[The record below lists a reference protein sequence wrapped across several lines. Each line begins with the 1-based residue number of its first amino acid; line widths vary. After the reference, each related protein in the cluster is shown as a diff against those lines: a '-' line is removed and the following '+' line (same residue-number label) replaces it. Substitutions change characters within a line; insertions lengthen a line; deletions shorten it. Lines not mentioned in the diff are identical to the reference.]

1 MTISSAKSDLHTAMK
16 GLELEVQRAVADES
30 ELPSDAD
37 LERWSEIALSKGD
50 RPVELV
56 IRLVDE
62 AESRQ
67 LNRDYRGKDSSTN
80 VLSFPFEAPETVPT
94 NLLGDLVICKQ
105 VVAREAQAQN
115 KSLEAHWAHMVIHG
129 VLHLMGYDHQTD
141 DEAQV
146 MEAREREL
154 LHQLHFSDPY
164 IEEDR

>member
-1 MTISSAKSDLHTAMK
+1 MTISSAKSDAQARMK
-16 GLELEVQRAVADES
+16 GLELEVQRAVADEGD
-30 ELPSDAD
+30 LPSDAD
-37 LERWSEIALSKGD
+37 LECWSEIALSQDDGL
-50 RPVELV
+50 VELV

-80 VLSFPFEAPETVPT
+80 VLSFPFEAPDEVPT
-94 NLLGDLVICKQ
+94 NLLGDLVICAP
-105 VVAREAQAQN
+105 VVAREAQAQD
-115 KSLEAHWAHMVIHG
+115 KPLAAHWAHMVIHG
-129 VLHLMGYDHQTD
+129 VLHLMGYDHQSD

-146 MEAREREL
+146 MEDREREL

>member
-1 MTISSAKSDLHTAMK
+1 MTISSAKSDAQARMK
-16 GLELEVQRAVADES
+16 GLELEVQRAVADEGD
-30 ELPSDAD
+30 LPSDAD
-37 LERWSEIALSKGD
+37 LECWSEIALSQDDGL
-50 RPVELV
+50 VELV

-80 VLSFPFEAPETVPT
+80 VLSFPFEPPETVPS
-94 NLLGDLVICKQ
+94 NLLGDLVICAP
-105 VVAREAQAQN
+105 VVAREARAQD
-115 KSLEAHWAHMVIHG
+115 KPLAAHWAHMVIHG
-129 VLHLMGYDHQTD
+129 VLHLMGYDHQSD

-146 MEAREREL
+146 MEERERRL